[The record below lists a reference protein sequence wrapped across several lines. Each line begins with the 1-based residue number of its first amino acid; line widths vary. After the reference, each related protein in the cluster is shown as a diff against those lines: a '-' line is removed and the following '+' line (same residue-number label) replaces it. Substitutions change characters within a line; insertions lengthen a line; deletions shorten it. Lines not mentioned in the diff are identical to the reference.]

1 MNGLWHVF
9 VVEDDDAMRR
19 RLVRAVESSSRFH
32 LAGQARGL
40 SEAHHCMAELK
51 QLDVLLVDLG
61 LPDGHGVQ
69 LIRHARQYW
78 PETKVLVISVFGD
91 ERSVARC
98 IQAGASGYVLKDG
111 SPLEVQQAML
121 DLTVGGSPLS
131 PRVARYVLELARNP
145 GLDVGPSPTPADAP
159 RLSPRELEVLELLAK
174 GFAPREIANLLD
186 ISVHTVVTHSRT
198 IHRKL
203 EVSSR
208 AAAVFEA
215 LSLGLIKL

>member
-1 MNGLWHVF
+1 MRRHLVS
-9 VVEDDDAMRR
+9 VVETSASFR
-19 RLVRAVESSSRFH
+19 
-32 LAGQARGL
+32 LAGEARGL
-40 SEAHHCMAELK
+40 AEAHHHMA
-51 QLDVLLVDLG
+51 QLTHLDILLVDLE

-69 LIRHARQYW
+69 LIRHTRQYW

-111 SPLEVQQAML
+111 NPLEVRQAML
-121 DLTVGGSPLS
+121 DLVEGGSPLS

-145 GLDVGPSPTPADAP
+145 KLDVAPSVTPDDTP
-159 RLSPRELEVLELLAK
+159 KLSPREVEVLELLAK
-174 GFAPREIANLLD
+174 GFAPREICSLLG
-186 ISVHTVVTHSRT
+186 ISVHTVVTHSRA

-215 LSLGLIKL
+215 LSLGLIKI